1 MRIVLDLDKVLDG
14 YNPSEVIALTFA
26 EAKFNSIVERGG
38 TFSNKINLAKT
49 ANNAKHLG
57 FPDDNRE
64 TSARPY
70 TLFDC
75 RIELGMPIFYGVAVV
90 EESQDFFV
98 LRIFSGT
105 AAFFDEFGDVD
116 IRDLNFSDLNHAWT
130 SANVY
135 AARNA
140 TSNYCYPAI
149 NYGRWKN
156 SISSSHHHTDFFP
169 AVFTKRVLEQAALL
183 GGYTVVNADESYAL
197 PFAKKDFQNNKTAG
211 ARFECSADFNQ
222 TLVTLDPIVP
232 LAENFDIVTTDPTDH
247 KFDYEAGAGI
257 SYGYELRAGGAYD
270 FRAHIKI
277 NNGLTLGSRVQIYP
291 YLFQTSNNSGLKYL
305 GNEQTINWDD
315 PVKDIELDFFI
326 NGVEGQANAFFQ
338 MGLKTFLTS
347 FSGTLTIKEG
357 SYIECTSAKEPILN
371 GDLIGIADTL
381 PALSVKD
388 LFLFEAVRRNAY
400 ILTNTNTK
408 EIRFLPLDEVAA
420 KSPAAKDWSSKV
432 DVSVKPKLTY
442 RLTDYAQLNGLRWAE
457 GVDEDL
463 AYLANPE
470 IGNYNFVIYDGGLKK
485 SKTLFTAKF
494 AFSSLQVSF
503 TDYIHLFIPRYSST
517 SLNYDEPDIDP
528 KMRICKMV
536 GTTEFAVQISGQ
548 SSMGEVRYGIG
559 ESWRTLY
566 DENYISF
573 SEIMNKFKMLEVNVN
588 LTGIDIADLDLTT
601 PVRLLGNT
609 WIIRQV
615 EQFAVNKAGSTT
627 VELIRI

>member
-1 MRIVLDLDKVLDG
+1 M
-14 YNPSEVIALTFA
+14 
-26 EAKFNSIVERGG
+26 
-38 TFSNKINLAKT
+38 
-49 ANNAKHLG
+49 
-57 FPDDNRE
+57 
-64 TSARPY
+64 
-70 TLFDC
+70 
-75 RIELGMPIFYGVAVV
+75 
-90 EESQDFFV
+90 
-98 LRIFSGT
+98 
-105 AAFFDEFGDVD
+105 
-116 IRDLNFSDLNHAWT
+116 W
-130 SANVY
+130 
-135 AARNA
+135 
-140 TSNYCYPAI
+140 
-149 NYGRWKN
+149 
-156 SISSSHHHTDFFP
+156 
-169 AVFTKRVLEQAALL
+169 
-183 GGYTVVNADESYAL
+183 
-197 PFAKKDFQNNKTAG
+197 
-211 ARFECSADFNQ
+211 
-222 TLVTLDPIVP
+222 
-232 LAENFDIVTTDPTDH
+232 
-247 KFDYEAGAGI
+247 
-257 SYGYELRAGGAYD
+257 
-270 FRAHIKI
+270 
-277 NNGLTLGSRVQIYP
+277 
-291 YLFQTSNNSGLKYL
+291 
-305 GNEQTINWDD
+305 
-315 PVKDIELDFFI
+315 
-326 NGVEGQANAFFQ
+326 
-338 MGLKTFLTS
+338 LKTFLTT